1 MRKACG
7 LALHYIKGV
16 LIAVSMLL
24 FCAMMSKSFADEI
37 IADIW
42 VTKYALTRGIQHEKA
57 KLEAGGKVAFT
68 ETDYYRNGEFEL
80 SEGQAIAKAEV
91 MRRKEIQ
98 SLQRR
103 LDKLNELRFEGE
115 K

>member
-1 MRKACG
+1 MREIINWI
-7 LALHYIKGV
+7 LAIV
-16 LIAVSMLL
+16 FFSTLL
-24 FCAMMSKSFADEI
+24 LVTSNARANEI

-57 KLEAGGKVAFT
+57 KLEAGGQVALT
-68 ETDYYRNGEFEL
+68 ETSYYRNGEFEF
-80 SEGQAIAKAEV
+80 SEGQAKAKAEV

-103 LDKLNELRFEGE
+103 LDKLNELRFGE
-115 K
+115 SK